1 MVSGVHQND
10 RHSNHSSF
18 GSLGGIVGRGQ
29 RNTLRLQAKTTQKQD
44 LKETYGHHVNR

>member
-10 RHSNHSSF
+10 RHSNHS
-18 GSLGGIVGRGQ
+18 SLGGIVGRGQ